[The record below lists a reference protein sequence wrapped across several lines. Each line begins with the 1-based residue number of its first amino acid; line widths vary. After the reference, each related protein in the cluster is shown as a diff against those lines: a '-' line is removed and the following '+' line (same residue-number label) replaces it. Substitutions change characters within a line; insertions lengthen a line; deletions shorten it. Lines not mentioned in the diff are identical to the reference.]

1 MRASEILRKLAD
13 VVAAAEGGEPGATPH
28 APQNVNTVKL
38 TPVQADN
45 TDDTDKTTMVPPLQ
59 QKMEILKKSVGVDNE
74 FDQGFDQ
81 IDAAQDDSDAELTVI
96 KRSAGLTPAQQEA
109 ANDEPLDQ

>member
-1 MRASEILRKLAD
+1 MKASEILRKLAD
-13 VVAAAEGGEPGATPH
+13 VIDAAEGGDGAAQH
-28 APQNVNTVKL
+28 VPQNVNTVEL

-45 TDDTDKTTMVPPLQ
+45 QDNTDKTTMVPPLQ

-81 IDAAQDDSDAELTVI
+81 IDAAQDDSDDELAVL
-96 KRSAGLTPAQQEA
+96 KKAAGLTPAQQDA
-109 ANDEPLDQ
+109 ADDEPLDV